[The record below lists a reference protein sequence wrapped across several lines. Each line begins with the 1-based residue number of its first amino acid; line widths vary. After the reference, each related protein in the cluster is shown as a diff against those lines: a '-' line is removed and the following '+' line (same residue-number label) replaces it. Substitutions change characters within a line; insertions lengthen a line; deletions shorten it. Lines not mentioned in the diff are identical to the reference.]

1 MPHIVIDSLFCTI
14 YDILIISGIPITSK
28 FTSSSS
34 SSDEGLALGLKIG
47 IPIVS
52 ILVFICYWYCICRC
66 CCACCRKETPG
77 VVVTQSNIVQN
88 QQPEPFAPQ
97 IILHQPISQQAPPM
111 YDAQQTWAQPPPQ
124 GQPQWSQPPPQGQ
137 PQWSQPPQ
145 GPPQWAPHPMSKQQQ
160 YSPNSGYDNA
170 AFKPATAQPPYNT
183 GKY

>member
-1 MPHIVIDSLFCTI
+1 MPYIAINSLGCTI

-34 SSDEGLALGLKIG
+34 SSDEGLGLGFKIG

-52 ILVFICYWYCICRC
+52 IVFFICFWYCVCKC
-66 CCACCRKETPG
+66 CCACCQTERPG
-77 VVVTQSNIVQN
+77 VVVMQSNTVQN
-88 QQPEPFAPQ
+88 QQPAPAAPQ
-97 IILHQPISQQAPPM
+97 IILQQPIIQQAPPM
-111 YDAQQTWAQPPPQ
+111 YDAQQRWA
-124 GQPQWSQPPPQGQ
+124 QPPPQGQ

-145 GPPQWAPHPMSKQQQ
+145 GPPQWAPHPMSQQQQ

-170 AFKPATAQPPYNT
+170 GFNPATAPPPYNT